1 MSVNKDWKSTLEEIK
16 KKTEKL
22 VASAPELTN
31 FLKYVHTA
39 EEPKAL
45 DTKVKE
51 LISLAIAVVVRCE
64 PCILWHCEAAINAG
78 ATKEEILDA
87 LKVAVVMGGGPALMY
102 AVKAYEI
109 AEEFLKKRMT
119 SETST

>member
-1 MSVNKDWKSTLEEIK
+1 MSTEKNWKSTLEEIK
-16 KKTEKL
+16 KKTGEL
-22 VASAPELTN
+22 VDSAPELSK

-45 DTKVKE
+45 DAKTKE

-78 ATKEEILDA
+78 ATKEEIFDA
-87 LKVAVVMGGGPALMY
+87 LKVAVVMGGGPALMH

-109 AEEFLKKRMT
+109 AKEFLK
-119 SETST
+119 E

>member
-1 MSVNKDWKSTLEEIK
+1 MPGDKNWKSVLEEIK
-16 KKTEKL
+16 KKTGEL
-22 VASAPELTN
+22 VDSAPELSN

-39 EEPKAL
+39 EETKAL

-51 LISLAIAVVVRCE
+51 LISLAIAVAVRCE

-102 AVKAYEI
+102 AIKAYEI
-109 AEEFLKKRMT
+109 AKEFLKK
-119 SETST
+119 

>member
-1 MSVNKDWKSTLEEIK
+1 MSAEKNWKSTLEEIK
-16 KKTEKL
+16 KKTGEL
-22 VASAPELTN
+22 VGSVAELSK
-31 FLKYVHTA
+31 FLGYVHAA

-45 DTKVKE
+45 DTKTKE
-51 LISLAIAVVVRCE
+51 LISLAIAVVVHCE

-109 AEEFLKKRMT
+109 VKEFLKK
-119 SETST
+119 

>member
-1 MSVNKDWKSTLEEIK
+1 MTAEKNWKSTLEELK
-16 KKTEKL
+16 KKTKEL
-22 VASAPELTN
+22 VGSAPELSK
-31 FLKYVHTA
+31 FLSYVEAA
-39 EEPKAL
+39 EEPRAL
-45 DTKVKE
+45 DTKTKE

-109 AEEFLKKRMT
+109 AEEFLKK
-119 SETST
+119 